1 LKEKDRDNKSVLFG
15 EKQYGQLYST
25 KYQIFGNYSLIE
37 LLDKEHIENLIDSLQ
52 QYLNKGRFKNIVI
65 DNTLGGSLLF
75 YKTIYEKAHYLG
87 THPLII
93 NTHVYI
99 DN

>member
-1 LKEKDRDNKSVLFG
+1 M
-15 EKQYGQLYST
+15 
-25 KYQIFGNYSLIE
+25 
-37 LLDKEHIENLIDSLQ
+37 
-52 QYLNKGRFKNIVI
+52 I
-65 DNTLGGSLLF
+65 DNSLGGSFLF

-99 DN
+99 DDQSRSVAEESFASFIKDDVLNISSIGNQNIEPKFIIFE